1 MSTNSISIKWL
12 IYTFIIGL
20 SLNACLSI
28 FTLPPVK
35 FSIFPFFTLFFA
47 VNYFYGFYIKE
58 ANNEASIRPAWATF
72 FMGIFSYS
80 AFTGALYPELGS
92 NFISITIT
100 LILGIWLMYK
110 WMFGDKNY
118 SA

>member
-1 MSTNSISIKWL
+1 MSTQSISLKW
-12 IYTFIIGL
+12 IFYTFLIGL
-20 SLNACLSI
+20 SLNACISI
-28 FTLPPVK
+28 FAISQVP

-47 VNYFYGFYIKE
+47 VNHFYRFYIKE
-58 ANNEASIRPAWATF
+58 ANNEVSIRPAWATF

-92 NFISITIT
+92 NFVSVALT

-110 WMFGDKNY
+110 WIFGDKKY